1 MTFWLRGLVTSHAQ
15 PFIAPTE
22 ARPARGVL
30 ASWVG
35 MTPHQRADDFTTK
48 SRITLRDAVFVAMGI
63 AGMWGAQLATQ
74 YGMRS
79 DVRDLGTKF
88 DGFVQQQNATTASL
102 QTQINEWRAETKLN
116 RERSSDQ
123 ERALSELRGFLVGA
137 GLIKGTK

>member
-1 MTFWLRGLVTSHAQ
+1 MLSVAES
-15 PFIAPTE
+15 IE
-22 ARPARGVL
+22 DRPAWARGVL
-30 ASWVG
+30 ASYDHVSPG
-35 MTPHQRADDFTTK
+35 QRSEDFTTK
-48 SRITLRDAVFVAMGI
+48 SRITLRDVVLILVGCL
-63 AGMWGAQLATQ
+63 GMYGTQLATQ

-88 DGFVQQQNATTASL
+88 DAYVQQQNATTASL

-137 GLIKGTK
+137 GLIKGGK